1 MSLEEYQKKKEAE
14 KDKITLG
21 QPREAKE
28 EKKVERELESGNK
41 IENTSKTVET
51 LEGWWLWKEKFSH
64 QLCCLFPFS
73 CYVIGSVH

>member
-28 EKKVERELESGNK
+28 KKGKRRARVWQQRRK
-41 IENTSKTVET
+41 HF
-51 LEGWWLWKEKFSH
+51 KEIRPS
-64 QLCCLFPFS
+64 
-73 CYVIGSVH
+73 